1 MKKSVRIAG
10 FVFLALSLLEV
21 IPMAFGVE
29 AIHPWIKPLLI
40 PSLAVAALIA
50 LLPEHGGK
58 KTVLLAIGMALHAAG
73 DILLLLDSH
82 GFAFFAAGLG
92 AFLLGHFCYLWVML
106 TGMGGMKGWKETLC
120 WVLPLPTAIVLTGL
134 FGAEG
139 AMRYAISA
147 YAITLLF
154 EMATGVLWMLRKR
167 PMGRRI
173 LLGAILF
180 MISDVLLAINV
191 FNGVDFPTRHA
202 LVMATYLVAE
212 WLLVSGMVRCRQL
225 EEKA

>member
-1 MKKSVRIAG
+1 MMKKSVRIAG
-10 FVFLALSLLEV
+10 IVFLALSLLDV
-21 IPMAFGVE
+21 IPILFGVE
-29 AIHPWIKPLLI
+29 SLHTWLKPLLV
-40 PSLAVAALIA
+40 PSLAVAALCA

-58 KTVLLAIGMALHAAG
+58 KTVLLAVGMALHAAG

-106 TGMGGMKGWKETLC
+106 TGMGGLKGWKETLC
-120 WVLPLPTAIVLTGL
+120 WVLPLPLSVLLTGL

-139 AMRYAISA
+139 IMRYALNA

-154 EMATGVLWMLRKR
+154 EIATGVLWMLRGR

-173 LLGAILF
+173 LLGALLF
-180 MISDVLLAINV
+180 LISDALLALNV
-191 FNGVDFPTRHA
+191 FLDIDFPTRHA
-202 LVMATYLVAE
+202 LVMATYLAAE
-212 WLLVSGMVRCRQL
+212 WLLVSGMVRNRLL
-225 EEKA
+225 EEA